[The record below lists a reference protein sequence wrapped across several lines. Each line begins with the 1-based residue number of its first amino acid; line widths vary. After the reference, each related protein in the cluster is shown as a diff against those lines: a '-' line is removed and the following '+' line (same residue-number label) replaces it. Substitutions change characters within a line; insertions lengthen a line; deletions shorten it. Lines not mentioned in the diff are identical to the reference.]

1 MDTITLT
8 LKHDTIQGIICIL
21 ENHLHNLYT
30 KAEKY
35 KGHSREKSIINYIKK
50 CTNCLSELESFMP
63 KDNCE
68 QEAKE

>member
-8 LKHDTIQGIICIL
+8 LKRDTIQGIICIL

-35 KGHSREKSIINYIKK
+35 KGHPREKSIINYIENAQTVL
-50 CTNCLSELESFMP
+50 TN
-63 KDNCE
+63 
-68 QEAKE
+68 